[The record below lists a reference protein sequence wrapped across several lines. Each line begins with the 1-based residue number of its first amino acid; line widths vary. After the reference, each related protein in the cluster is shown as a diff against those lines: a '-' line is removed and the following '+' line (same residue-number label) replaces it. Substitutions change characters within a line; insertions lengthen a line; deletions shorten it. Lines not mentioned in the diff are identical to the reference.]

1 MRQAR
6 ATRYIDI
13 DIVIRDGALNV
24 AVISGQCETRA
35 ISRRR
40 VSSGI
45 R

>member
-24 AVISGQCETRA
+24 VVISGQCETRA